1 MIKVINKGYTLTVTS
16 WENDGDNYNTLSKT
30 VATKEEAK
38 AWYEMMQLCK
48 SENNQPNGVIKL
60 GNTDEISDKQSKVI
74 IDFIEQ
80 NDLIFQREILDEI
93 KEEDNDVAEELE
105 DWFFERAAELLGS
118 SEYYMCRVMESCT
131 VTYLPEDIYLEEIE
145 F

>member
-16 WENDGDNYNTLSKT
+16 WENDGDYVQTRPHT
-30 VATKEEAK
+30 VDTKEEAK

-48 SENNQPNGVIKL
+48 SQNNQPDGVISL
-60 GNTDEISDKQSKVI
+60 GNGDEISDKQSKVI

-93 KEEDNDVAEELE
+93 KEEGDDVTEELE
-105 DWFFERAAELLGS
+105 DWFLEKAAELLGS
-118 SEYYMCRVMESCT
+118 SEYYICRVMESCT
-131 VTYLPEDIYLEEIE
+131 VTYSPEDIYLEEIT